1 MGHGPLYLRPFV
13 PLVKRRYGDHLRAH
27 IESRLQGRLVVP
39 AVHSVSGVVV
49 VPRSDAGVNVTRSH
63 AGDEKEVVP
72 VAKRLDGLPV
82 LVRGAEGEAVGGK
95 IGVHAVKATCQDVV
109 LVTLLHDQSD
119 ENRVVSRIPHAV
131 GSSGG

>member
-1 MGHGPLYLRPFV
+1 M
-13 PLVKRRYGDHLRAH
+13 PLVKRCYGDHLRTH
-27 IESRLQGRLVVP
+27 VKSRLQGRLVVP

-63 AGDEKEVVP
+63 AGDEQEVVP
-72 VAKRLDGLPV
+72 VTESLDGLPV

-95 IGVHAVKATCQDVV
+95 IGVHAVKATCEDVV

-119 ENRVVSRIPHAV
+119 EHRVVRRIAHAV
-131 GSSGG
+131 GSGGR